1 MKLNKFIQN
10 FAEQFDETDI
20 EVFTAETNFNEID
33 EWSSLTALSIL
44 AMIDEEYDV
53 KLTGDDMRKSKTVGD
68 IFNIVKLKANA

>member
-1 MKLNKFIQN
+1 MELNKFIQN